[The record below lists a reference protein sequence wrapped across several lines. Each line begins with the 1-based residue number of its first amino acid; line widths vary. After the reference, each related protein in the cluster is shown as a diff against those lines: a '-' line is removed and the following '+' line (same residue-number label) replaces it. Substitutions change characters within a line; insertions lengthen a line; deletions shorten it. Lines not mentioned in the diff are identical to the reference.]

1 MNTVKTFFLLAA
13 LTILLVVVGQLVGG
27 RTGMIIAFSF
37 AVILNFGSYWYSDK
51 IVLRIQKARRV
62 ERSDAPDLFRI
73 TEELTA
79 AAGLPMPALYVI
91 ESEQPNA
98 FATGRNPERAAVAV
112 TTGIMRLLSG
122 DELRGVIAHE
132 LTHVKNRDILVATIA
147 ATVAGAITMLANIA
161 QWALIFGTGGRG
173 DRDGGNP
180 IALLVTIIVAPI
192 AALLIQMAIS
202 RSREFIADEGGAAM
216 AGNPLSLANA
226 LRKLHQGVE
235 KFPVRANPS
244 TAHLFIVS
252 PLSGG
257 GISKLFSTHPPVE
270 ERIARLE
277 QMVYGTLPR

>member
-202 RSREFIADEGGAAM
+202 RSREFMADEGGAAM

>member
-27 RTGMIIAFSF
+27 RTGMMIAFSF

-51 IVLRIQKARRV
+51 IVLKIQKARRV
-62 ERSDAPDLFRI
+62 ERGDAPDLFRI

-91 ESEQPNA
+91 DSEQPNA

-112 TTGIMRLLSG
+112 TTGILRLLSS

-202 RSREFIADEGGAAM
+202 RSREFMADEGGAAM